1 MQTLILAEIRII
13 FRNKEI
19 LAKVLEM
26 KDRFVDVHKG
36 LQNRIQD
43 DGVGQAVGDLF
54 KLIGEE

>member
-1 MQTLILAEIRII
+1 
-13 FRNKEI
+13 
-19 LAKVLEM
+19 M

-43 DGVGQAVGDLF
+43 DAVGQAVGDLF

>member
-1 MQTLILAEIRII
+1 MAEIRII
-13 FRNKEI
+13 FRNKDI